1 MFSHQR
7 LKCYMVALSVA
18 KQMPE
23 LIRSWPTGTAYLVDQ
38 LKRALS
44 SVVLNI
50 SEGNGRRSVKER
62 RRFFDIAIGSAQ
74 EVSAVFDVAVAFG
87 YMSDDKSDHLQDQLL
102 QVVKMLYK
110 LR

>member
-1 MFSHQR
+1 
-7 LKCYMVALSVA
+7 
-18 KQMPE
+18 MPE

-38 LKRALS
+38 LKCALS
-44 SVVLNI
+44 SVILNI

-74 EVSAVFDVAVAFG
+74 EVSAIFDVAVAFG
-87 YMSDDKSDHLQDQLL
+87 YMSCDRSDYLQDQLL